1 MLSSCLGHQ
10 PGAGDVM
17 QDFRDAFATAA
28 EGLVGCF
35 RASEEA
41 VGIYEQA
48 TESNSSEYRQ

>member
-10 PGAGDVM
+10 PGDGDVM
-17 QDFRDAFATAA
+17 QDFRDVFAIAA

-41 VGIYEQA
+41 AGIYEQT
-48 TESNSSEYRQ
+48 TESNSSEK